1 MEKEKFPPSYNGTGF
16 PGSDTAQE
24 KYTKKASWEES
35 DLRSFLLSE
44 KIRRMGIF
52 LSTVKILVQS
62 RFFTHRP
69 FFISHLITTRCFAR
83 CPTCLWRGDSP
94 EEEDTAKVV
103 DFYRRARKLG
113 FVSTTFWGGEP
124 LLRRDIIDILKN
136 CWNFG
141 FFTGLITN
149 GYFLPRFA
157 PQLARF
163 LAYLIV
169 SVDAPGQENDRL
181 RGVEGLYD
189 LIVSGIQQIKKENP
203 RLKVFINSVISQLNF
218 GHVEA
223 LIGIA
228 ETLKMG
234 ITFEA
239 VKQGEVEFPRP
250 EGKTVVSL
258 RLSLEKE
265 KEIFGFIQRLKE
277 KHRSINNSK
286 SYLELFASGKVRYR
300 CHAPKICIRV
310 EPDGRITNCLDQT
323 HPLGNVYR
331 EDLHSIL
338 ESPPMKR
345 LQKKAESCSS
355 CVDTGAIES
364 SLFWDFCPEVMSN
377 TFLFFLK

>member
-1 MEKEKFPPSYNGTGF
+1 MLPNIFHIPKFVQKYTPFPCKIHNLPYSLFKATTATIAWYYRKGGDNTNCGEPNNTSQPAGRSRGKEFPKVAQEKEGRAVMEKEKFSPTYNGAGF
-16 PGSDTAQE
+16 RGSDTAQE

-141 FFTGLITN
+141 IFTGLITN

-228 ETLKMG
+228 ETFKMG

-277 KHRSINNSK
+277 KHRSIN
-286 SYLELFASGKVRYR
+286 
-300 CHAPKICIRV
+300 P
-310 EPDGRITNCLDQT
+310 
-323 HPLGNVYR
+323 
-331 EDLHSIL
+331 
-338 ESPPMKR
+338 R
-345 LQKKAESCSS
+345 L
-355 CVDTGAIES
+355 
-364 SLFWDFCPEVMSN
+364 
-377 TFLFFLK
+377 

>member
-1 MEKEKFPPSYNGTGF
+1 MHPVKE
-16 PGSDTAQE
+16 PG
-24 KYTKKASWEES
+24 
-35 DLRSFLLSE
+35 LRSFVLSE
-44 KIRRMGIF
+44 KMRRTGIF
-52 LSTVKILVQS
+52 LATIKILAES

-83 CPTCLWRGDSP
+83 CPTCLWRGDSL

-124 LLRRDIIDILKN
+124 LLRGDIIDILKY
-136 CWNFG
+136 CQNFG

-181 RGVEGLYD
+181 RCVEGLYD
-189 LIVSGIQQIKKENP
+189 LIVSGIQQIKKSNP

-218 GHVEA
+218 EHVEA
-223 LIGIA
+223 LIEIA
-228 ETLKMG
+228 ETLGMG

-239 VKQGEVEFPRP
+239 VKQGEVEFPRQ

-258 RLSLEKE
+258 RLCPEKE
-265 KEIFGFIQRLKE
+265 QEIFGFIQRLKG
-277 KHRSINNSK
+277 KHRSINNSR
-286 SYLELFASGKVRYR
+286 SYLGLFASGKVGYR
-300 CHAPKICIRV
+300 CHSPKICIRV
-310 EPDGRITNCLDQT
+310 EPDGSVTNCLDRR

-331 EDLHSIL
+331 ENLSSIL
-338 ESPPMKR
+338 ESPQMKH
-345 LQKKAESCSS
+345 LQKKAEFCSS

-364 SLFWDFCPEVMSN
+364 SLFWDFRPEVMSN
-377 TFLFFLK
+377 TLRFFLK